1 METGF
6 KLFKD
11 FNKKNIGKYV
21 VDGINY
27 IYLFLIL
34 CVFPL
39 VFHDYYFDIT
49 RTRRDFFVY
58 VTIGYVVLMVIAYIF
73 ESSWSY
79 YKKTKSVLMYDNKS
93 SIWLSPDLWMA
104 FFLMSN
110 FFAYLISLTDDGMID
125 GKSAFTGENGRLM
138 GLSMYLVIGVMFFV
152 LGRYVDI
159 KLPLYVAFGLV
170 TLFAYIVAV
179 YQHIDPDLSRFED
192 TGYKPSGING
202 LKEIFPRYIFSLKN
216 GISRKQYNIFI
227 STFGNINIF
236 SCFIVISLACFVCM
250 FIFSKKLFYRVF
262 SGIVVAIGGTV
273 MMIANSDSAYIGVG
287 CVMIFMLI
295 LSYKDGILLRFLLS
309 LILLGI
315 GNLGIVLINK
325 YMTEV
330 LKKKYDKR
338 GGFAEHLDR
347 LDLAIL
353 IIVMLVLIYLIAF
366 IVNKKWGDCLKKINK
381 NKVIIIALSLMLV
394 LGAVVIFIGNKKH
407 IGAFTFNY
415 RWGTFRG
422 YIWTKCAM
430 LFKNAPFMNKLFGY
444 GNESLKALM
453 TQNYYDEMVEVT
465 KKIYDNAHNE
475 LLQYLVTT
483 GLCGM
488 LSYIGLFCVSFI
500 YILKNSGKEVIA
512 YISLSV
518 MLGYFVQGIIN
529 LNQPIT
535 TPFYFVFMAVGVGF
549 VRRKKLKKSKDINR

>member
-1 METGF
+1 MENGF
-6 KLFKD
+6 KFIKS

-34 CVFPL
+34 CIFPL

-49 RTRRDFFVY
+49 RTRRDFFVF

-79 YKKTKSVLMYDNKS
+79 YQKTKSVLMHNNKYS
-93 SIWLSPDLWMA
+93 TWLSPDLWMA
-104 FFLMSN
+104 LFLASN

-125 GKSAFTGENGRLM
+125 GRSAFTGENGRLM
-138 GLSMYLVIGVMFFV
+138 GLAVYLVIGMMFFV
-152 LGRYVDI
+152 LGRYADV
-159 KLPLYVAFGLV
+159 KLPLYIAFGFV

-179 YQHIDPDLSRFED
+179 YQHIDPDLSRFENP
-192 TGYKPSGING
+192 GYKPSGINR
-202 LKEIFPRYIFSLKN
+202 LKELLPYYAFNLKN
-216 GISRKQYNIFI
+216 RISKKQYNIFI

-236 SCFIVISLACFVCM
+236 ASFIVISLACFVCM

-262 SGIVVAIGGTV
+262 SGIVVAVGGTV

-287 CVMIFMLI
+287 CVMLFLLI
-295 LSYKDGILLRFLLS
+295 LSYKDGLLLRFFKS

-325 YMTEV
+325 YMACV
-330 LKKKYDKR
+330 LEKKYDKR

-347 LDLAIL
+347 LDLAIV
-353 IIVMLVLIYLIAF
+353 IIVMLVLLYLIAF
-366 IVNKKWGDCLKKINK
+366 FVNKKWGNSLKKINK
-381 NKVIIIALSLMLV
+381 NKVIIIAAVLLLV
-394 LGAVVIFIGNKKH
+394 LGTVVIVIGNKKH

-422 YIWTKCAM
+422 YIWTKAVL
-430 LFKNAPFMNKLFGY
+430 LFKDAPFMNKLFGY

-453 TQNYYDEMVEVT
+453 TQNYYAEMVEVT
-465 KKIYDNAHNE
+465 NKVYDNAHNE

-488 LSYIGLFCVSFI
+488 LSYIGLFVSSFV
-500 YILKNSGKEVIA
+500 YILKNSKKEVIA

-518 MLGYFVQGIIN
+518 MLGYFIQGLIN

-549 VRRKKLKKSKDINR
+549 VRGNNRKNK